1 MPTSR
6 REKANVVEGLD
17 VSPPLRPLASA
28 LLELVRALRRTSRRP
43 SRLVRSYRP
52 TGASLFLSSENMPQ
66 ARFLPDHKAT
76 KPAKVV
82 APSIGQPNPQRGSHP
97 IVWPMPRMAITKRQR
112 PVNRQSVRP
121 PLRELK
127 LQ

>member
-76 KPAKVV
+76 KPAKVR
-82 APSIGQPNPQRGSHP
+82 SEEHTSEL
-97 IVWPMPRMAITKRQR
+97 
-112 PVNRQSVRP
+112 QSLMRSSYAVFC
-121 PLRELK
+121 LK
-127 LQ
+127 KKKHNKSNK

>member
-1 MPTSR
+1 MRISDWSSDVFSSDLSAVYTATRRRIPTSR
-6 REKANVVEGLD
+6 REKSNVVEGLD

-66 ARFLPDHKAT
+66 PRFLPGHKAT
-76 KPAKVV
+76 R
-82 APSIGQPNPQRGSHP
+82 SEENTSEL
-97 IVWPMPRMAITKRQR
+97 
-112 PVNRQSVRP
+112 QSLMRIS
-121 PLRELK
+121 
-127 LQ
+127 